1 MNTQANTMPGPHAI
15 SPEVGPKAVPAA
27 QLLYWSVRRELW
39 EFRLVYLAPLAAAC
53 IFLFGFLVSTITLP
67 RRTSALASL
76 DAAQQ
81 HNSIVMPY
89 TFADLVI
96 MGIAFLT
103 GIFYCLDAL
112 SGERRDRSI
121 LFWKSLPVSDL
132 MTVSAKIVVPLLVIP
147 LISWVITIVTH
158 LIMLLL
164 SSAVLMASGLNAVP
178 LWRETSLFWSSL
190 ALLYHLMTVHALA
203 YAPIYGWF
211 LLASALARRMAF
223 LWAFLPPL
231 AIYLVE
237 KLAFNT
243 SHFVNMLGS
252 VISGGPEQF
261 DMPMNEAAHFHVF
274 TFLSNPGLWIGFAV
288 TGVFLAAAIRV
299 RRYRGPI

>member
-1 MNTQANTMPGPHAI
+1 MNTESSTMSGLPVDSRGIGTRIIPAI
-15 SPEVGPKAVPAA
+15 QV
-27 QLLYWSVRRELW
+27 LYWSIRRELW
-39 EFRLVYLAPLAAAC
+39 EYRSIYLAPLAAAC
-53 IFLFGFLVSTITLP
+53 IFLFGFLVSAITLP
-67 RRTSALASL
+67 RRINALAAL
-76 DAAQQ
+76 DAAQR
-81 HNSIVMPY
+81 HNAIVMPY
-89 TFADLVI
+89 TLADLVI

-132 MTVSAKIVVPLLVIP
+132 TTVLAKIIIPLVVIP
-147 LISWVITIVTH
+147 VVSWIITIATH

-164 SSAVLMASGLNAVP
+164 SSAVLLASGLSVGP
-178 LWRETSLFWSSL
+178 LWTETSFLGSSL
-190 ALLYHLMTVHALA
+190 ALLYHLMTVHSLW

-211 LLASALARRMAF
+211 LLVSAWARRMAF

-231 AIYLVE
+231 AIYLIE

-243 SHFVNMLGS
+243 SHFVDMLS
-252 VISGGPEQF
+252 TILNGGPEKF
-261 DMPMNEAAHFHVF
+261 GMPMDEAPHFHVF
-274 TFLSNPGLWIGFAV
+274 TFLSSPGLWVGLAIAA
-288 TGVFLAAAIRV
+288 VFLAAAMRL